1 MNKKKKLLLSLVSFL
16 VFTDSEAFLPD
27 DPKSIEEKEVL
38 IRRGQARW
46 DTPYR
51 QFGRDRMPLALYTW
65 LHHAEEEVARRDPMV
80 QQRFEEKRAQI
91 DAEGIEFQLG
101 RVEDA
106 EAVFRSKLYREEKPY
121 RTEADRLRNSLS
133 EERKSINQKYDLL
146 KDSFQCALE
155 VARKST
161 YYQQE
166 KRFHEHSV
174 STEFCLIR
182 GGKKA
187 VTSSESSQEQGDNPI
202 GVRKILTKY
211 FDAIYHEAMVSASSH
226 AACPSWGDKV
236 DQVLA
241 KLAQCEGPIH
251 TSALGGSYEMVPQGE
266 DVGQMEDHRSGGHD
280 NGKYQEERIS
290 QIAQAFEQITT
301 TLEADEDWISLKE
314 VVQKEGFDLSRQSEV
329 RYQYMDKNFD
339 RLQRLSMESLEKK
352 KSSELEELEK
362 QYDESMEANTIKLKD
377 LERNMV
383 EKLAPL
389 KEVREQLYDRQRKI
403 SAPYEAYLNQ
413 VIRSQG
419 DVIEQGIIRFL
430 LPHFN

>member
-1 MNKKKKLLLSLVSFL
+1 MNKKKKLLLSLVSLL
-16 VFTDSEAFLPD
+16 VSTGSEAFLPD
-27 DPKSIEEKEVL
+27 DPKSIQEKEVL

-46 DTPYR
+46 DTPYGEFR
-51 QFGRDRMPLALYTW
+51 GDRMPLALYTW
-65 LHHAEEEVARRDPMV
+65 LHHAEEEIARRDPRV
-80 QQRFEEKRAQI
+80 QQRFEEKRAQM

-121 RTEADRLRNSLS
+121 RAEADRLRSSLFD
-133 EERKSINQKYDLL
+133 EGKSIKQKYDLL
-146 KDSFQCALE
+146 KDSFQFALE

-182 GGKKA
+182 GGKTEA
-187 VTSSESSQEQGDNPI
+187 TSSESSLEQGDNPI

-236 DQVLA
+236 DHALD
-241 KLAQCEGPIH
+241 KLAQCQEPIH
-251 TSALGGSYEMVPQGE
+251 GSGLDGSYGMVPKGG
-266 DVGQMEDHRSGGHD
+266 VGPMEDLRSGGD
-280 NGKYQEERIS
+280 PNGKYQEERIL
-290 QIAQAFEQITT
+290 QLAQAFEQIST
-301 TLEADEDWISLKE
+301 TLEADEEWISLKE
-314 VVQKEGFDLSRQSEV
+314 VVQKEGFDLSRQAEV

-352 KSSELEELEK
+352 KITELEELEEHYK
-362 QYDESMEANTIKLKD
+362 IKMEENKTKLEALESKTAKE
-377 LERNMV
+377 
-383 EKLAPL
+383 LAPL

-413 VIRSQG
+413 VIRQHD

-430 LPHFN
+430 LPRFN